1 MYLSQWLCTFL
12 DDVYLVTTRERAREA
27 FDAVAA
33 SIKEGAGIDINMGKC
48 RAWSAAGGDPPPGIA
63 ELGTSVWCGDRSPEE
78 NGLVVLGA
86 PLGTAEY
93 IASKLQAR
101 RDEERLFLDRL
112 QAVPDLQSAW
122 LLLSYCA
129 APRAN
134 HILRLLPPA
143 TSSDYAEG
151 HDEDVWTALNGLLS
165 QHERVIDKGGPA
177 APTAIAAA
185 RSTNQPVASEART
198 RSLAT
203 LPGSFGGLGL
213 RAASRAAAGA
223 YWAAWVDA
231 LPVLAARAPVR
242 TAQILSALEGSGAAS
257 ACTEAANFC
266 RDFLVAQGMEGLPSW
281 AEAVAGA
288 RPGTNRDELPREP
301 GEWHHGWQ
309 FFACRASEIYYLRHA
324 LEPTL
329 SPQHLTKLG
338 SQSGRF
344 ASRAFS
350 ALPTS
355 AGMRSRSSRFLVSL
369 RRRLWLPLPLLPLR
383 CPGAS
388 CRKII
393 DTEGDHLAACPHTGL
408 LKRRARP
415 LERAWA
421 QVFREAGARVADD
434 QKLRDMAIPGI
445 LPSDRREIEIVAYDL
460 PLFHGSPLCCD
471 ATIVSAIRADGHPA
485 WSRHHPPG
493 KALLAA
499 ESRKRSTYRDV
510 EAGRFARLLVL
521 GCELGGRWSKDA
533 SSILFALA
541 DARAEQA
548 PALLRGQVKAALV
561 YRWSALIAVTVQ
573 DTVAAT
579 LTGAGCGSLQFAATS
594 TPTWGDLDRL
604 P

>member
-1 MYLSQWLCTFL
+1 M
-12 DDVYLVTTRERAREA
+12 
-27 FDAVAA
+27 
-33 SIKEGAGIDINMGKC
+33 
-48 RAWSAAGGDPPPGIA
+48 
-63 ELGTSVWCGDRSPEE
+63 
-78 NGLVVLGA
+78 
-86 PLGTAEY
+86 
-93 IASKLQAR
+93 
-101 RDEERLFLDRL
+101 DRL

-231 LPVLAARAPVR
+231 LPVLAARAPDR

-266 RDFLVAQGMEGLPSW
+266 RDFLVAQGMEGVPSW

-301 GEWHHGWQ
+301 GEWPHGWQ
-309 FFACRASEIYYLRHA
+309 FFACRASETYYLRRT

-338 SQSGRF
+338 LQSGRF
-344 ASRAFS
+344 VSRA
-350 ALPTS
+350 
-355 AGMRSRSSRFLVSL
+355 V
-369 RRRLWLPLPLLPLR
+369 
-383 CPGAS
+383 
-388 CRKII
+388 
-393 DTEGDHLAACPHTGL
+393 HLAHCQPAQACG
-408 LKRRARP
+408 RGRP
-415 LERAWA
+415 
-421 QVFREAGARVADD
+421 
-434 QKLRDMAIPGI
+434 
-445 LPSDRREIEIVAYDL
+445 
-460 PLFHGSPLCCD
+460 
-471 ATIVSAIRADGHPA
+471 
-485 WSRHHPPG
+485 
-493 KALLAA
+493 
-499 ESRKRSTYRDV
+499 
-510 EAGRFARLLVL
+510 
-521 GCELGGRWSKDA
+521 A
-533 SSILFALA
+533 SSCHC
-541 DARAEQA
+541 
-548 PALLRGQVKAALV
+548 
-561 YRWSALIAVTVQ
+561 
-573 DTVAAT
+573 
-579 LTGAGCGSLQFAATS
+579 GAGYGYHCLSFRCVVQEPRAGKSS
-594 TPTWGDLDRL
+594 TPRATTSRRVRILAS
-604 P
+604 